1 MTILRI
7 SKRFVPLEQVAFVER
22 FDSSNA
28 ADIQP
33 AEDRNT
39 RIVLINGDS
48 IFTEATVEEFVQEHG
63 FNYLAADSIALNGAQ
78 VFFAVA
84 EVDAPDVALLQ
95 SFQARLTWR
104 APDGT
109 EVIRLLRTPP
119 ALVAA
124 MMTGPNSS
132 DRGRMFKP
140 SRPASSPKIILKAGR
155 PSPDA

>member
-1 MTILRI
+1 M
-7 SKRFVPLEQVAFVER
+7 
-22 FDSSNA
+22 
-28 ADIQP
+28 
-33 AEDRNT
+33 
-39 RIVLINGDS
+39 LINGDS

-63 FNYLAADSIALNGAQ
+63 FNYLTADGIALNGVR
-78 VFFAVA
+78 VFFAV
-84 EVDAPDVALLQ
+84 EGVDAPDAGPPQ
-95 SFQARLTWR
+95 AFHARLTWR

-109 EVIRLLRTPP
+109 EVIRLLHTPP